1 MQDPEIKSYFNPE
14 KPFETFVNNTVQS
27 FHKSYQG
34 WLISYRKKQDMRN
47 FIKIWILFL
56 GLAFFALIFLIFINL
71 ASTRGYFL
79 RLSTSQL
86 NTSQAKSDIIRL
98 EIIQKNKENWD
109 NLVNPNIRSIKESVE
124 TIYVPTEA

>member
-1 MQDPEIKSYFNPE
+1 
-14 KPFETFVNNTVQS
+14 
-27 FHKSYQG
+27 
-34 WLISYRKKQDMRN
+34 
-47 FIKIWILFL
+47 
-56 GLAFFALIFLIFINL
+56 L

-86 NTSQAKSDIIRL
+86 NTSQAKADIIRL
-98 EIIQKNKENWD
+98 EIIQKNRENWD